1 MMQRALQSAHSHSN
15 EVTKK
20 QFSDLF
26 ALAAEDDTT
35 AVVRRAEDDTTA
47 VVRRGGKKDAN
58 NHSTTNKKNSEMM
71 KTIYSSDE
79 NFSEE
84 DWSKP
89 KMAQVAKKRKKAIN
103 DSD

>member
-20 QFSDLF
+20 QFSDMF
-26 ALAAEDDTT
+26 ALA
-35 AVVRRAEDDTTA
+35 AEDDTTA

-79 NFSEE
+79 NFSEVLV
-84 DWSKP
+84 P
-89 KMAQVAKKRKKAIN
+89 TI
-103 DSD
+103 